1 MNVFLDTNV
10 LLDVLTER
18 KGFYRDS
25 FRVWTLAEQGKIR
38 AMVSVIS
45 FSNIYYIAQ
54 KVAGRRTADR
64 LLRMVRDTFAPV
76 AFDEQILNQAIDAE
90 LRDFEDAIQFF
101 TAQRAGADTIVT
113 RNPRHFPTGD
123 IPVQTPA
130 EFLAA
135 HFA

>member
-25 FRVWTLAEQGKIR
+25 FRLWTLAEQGKIR

-45 FSNIYYIAQ
+45 FSNIYYIAR

-64 LLRMVRDTFAPV
+64 LLRMVRDTFTPV

-101 TAQRAGADTIVT
+101 TALRAGADTIVT